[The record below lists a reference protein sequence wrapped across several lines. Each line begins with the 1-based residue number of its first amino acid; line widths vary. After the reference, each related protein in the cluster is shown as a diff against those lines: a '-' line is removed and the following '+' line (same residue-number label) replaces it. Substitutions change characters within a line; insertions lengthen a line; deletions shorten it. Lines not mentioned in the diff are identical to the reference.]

1 MTDSGGPGPALRE
14 FVRAQGL
21 AAADDDVRWEALTG
35 GVSSDIW
42 KVESPRGVFC
52 VKAALPKLKV
62 ASEWRAPID
71 RNAHEWDWLCFAH
84 ARRPGSVP
92 RPVAHDPRIGAFA
105 MEFLDPRQH
114 PVWKRLLLDGRIDA
128 AFAAAVARGL
138 ALLHR
143 ASAGRADLRER
154 FATLDTFHAIRLEP
168 YLVATARAHPSVQP
182 QIERLVDELSASS
195 IALVHGDVSPKNI
208 LVGPRGPVFL
218 DAECAWFGDP
228 AFDAAFCLNHFLL
241 KCLARRGDAGRYLD
255 LFDTFASTYFGLA
268 DWEDARALEAR
279 VARLLPALFL
289 ARVDG
294 KSPVEY
300 IDREA
305 DRELV
310 RSTALSLLA
319 RTPVEVEEIARAW
332 RMRLS
337 A

>member
-1 MTDSGGPGPALRE
+1 MTPSQGPGEALRA

-21 AAADDDVRWEALTG
+21 TAPDDDVRWEALTG

-52 VKAALPKLKV
+52 VKAALPRLKV
-62 ASEWRAPID
+62 ASDWHAPVA

-84 ARRPGSVP
+84 ASSPGSVP
-92 RPVAHDPRIGAFA
+92 RPVAHDAGLGAFA
-105 MEFLDPRQH
+105 MEFLDPKQH
-114 PVWKRLLLDGRIDA
+114 PVWKHLLLEGRLDA
-128 AFAAAVARGL
+128 AFAADVARTL
-138 ALLHR
+138 AFLHR

-154 FATLDTFHAIRLEP
+154 FATLDIFHAIRLEP
-168 YLVATARAHPSVQP
+168 YLLATARRHPSVRP
-182 QIERLVDELSASS
+182 QIECLANELAAST

-241 KCLARRGDAGRYLD
+241 KCLVRRDDARRCLD
-255 LFDTFASTYFGLA
+255 VFAAFASTYFTCAG
-268 DWEDARALEAR
+268 WEDARALEAR

-300 IDREA
+300 IESEA
-305 DRELV
+305 DRDLV
-310 RSTALSLLA
+310 RSTALPLLA
-319 RTPVEVEEIARAW
+319 RSPATVGEIARDWLECLA
-332 RMRLS
+332 